1 MGPRAWDDRDDG
13 RDRRHGPLP
22 KRAMQAEAADGEDD
36 AIRVEVNAYVKDK
49 DFEGDRMMRE
59 DGERRPERRGDRP
72 ERRDDG
78 RRDDP
83 WRFPGGRDG
92 RPERRGRDER
102 REGRP
107 ERPER
112 RPHRPEDRDMKEAGD
127 GEDDA
132 IVVEVKAY
140 VKDKDMEGKRMKR
153 EDGERRPERHGD
165 RPERRDDGRRPERRP
180 EDPWRFPGGPERRPE
195 DPWRF

>member
-1 MGPRAWDDRDDG
+1 
-13 RDRRHGPLP
+13 
-22 KRAMQAEAADGEDD
+22 
-36 AIRVEVNAYVKDK
+36 
-49 DFEGDRMMRE
+49 MMRE

-83 WRFPGGRDG
+83 WRFPGSRDG
-92 RPERRGRDER
+92 RPERRGDRPER

-107 ERPER
+107 EN
-112 RPHRPEDRDMKEAGD
+112 RDMKEAGD

-140 VKDKDMEGKRMKR
+140 VKDKDAAGDRMKR

-165 RPERRDDGRRPERRP
+165 RPDRRDDGRRPERRD
-180 EDPWRFPGGPERRPE
+180 DPTLHLVLCSFGACSSL
-195 DPWRF
+195 FSTSSVSAS